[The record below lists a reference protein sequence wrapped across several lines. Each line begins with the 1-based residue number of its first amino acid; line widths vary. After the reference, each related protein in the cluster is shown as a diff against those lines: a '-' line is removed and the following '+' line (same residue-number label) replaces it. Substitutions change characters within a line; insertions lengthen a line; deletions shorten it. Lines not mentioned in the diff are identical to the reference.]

1 MGPAFLRGRA
11 QRSGVQRYMPRNAPR
26 VLTVGSYWPYATTV
40 FDYIRRAMPSQGSG
54 EHSADDVYALTAW
67 ILAENKIVKPTA
79 VLTEQTL
86 PAVQMPNQK
95 GFEDAAAAK

>member
-1 MGPAFLRGRA
+1 ML
-11 QRSGVQRYMPRNAPR
+11 
-26 VLTVGSYWPYATTV
+26 WATQSW
-40 FDYIRRAMPSQGSG
+40 RRAPDETTIDDSPWLSRQSVRCGHDRPSYQSCG
-54 EHSADDVYALTAW
+54 ELSANDVYALTAW